1 MGESNPK
8 SHMFLYIFM
17 YIYIYVYTTS
27 SYTVISPNMLVPG
40 SPFRIVGTG
49 LSAGLY
55 LGKTREKVGIE
66 PIELVVEPSNMVI

>member
-1 MGESNPK
+1 
-8 SHMFLYIFM
+8 
-17 YIYIYVYTTS
+17 
-27 SYTVISPNMLVPG
+27 MLVPG